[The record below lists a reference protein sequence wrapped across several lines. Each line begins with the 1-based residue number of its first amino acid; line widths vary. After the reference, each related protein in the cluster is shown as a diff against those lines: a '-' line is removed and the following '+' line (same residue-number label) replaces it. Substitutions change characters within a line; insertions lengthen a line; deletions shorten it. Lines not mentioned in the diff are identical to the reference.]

1 MIYLCFVP
9 SRQRGAFRDRHERGT
24 ECGGRESVGGAVLV
38 CGGAGSWAGLAWKR
52 NKRRADDRRK
62 TSSLRL
68 RRIGRSKW
76 RCRWLADGQVVWSW
90 RSARGVELSRGG
102 NPLAKATV
110 ATLARSPGRARS
122 KPLKPLRREADV
134 RSGPVAF
141 LFPRTR
147 NGVRGH
153 GCRGH
158 PAFPA
163 PSFCFLSFEAHR
175 FFASLGR
182 KPAARGRARVL

>member
-1 MIYLCFVP
+1 M
-9 SRQRGAFRDRHERGT
+9 A
-24 ECGGRESVGGAVLV
+24 
-38 CGGAGSWAGLAWKR
+38 
-52 NKRRADDRRK
+52 
-62 TSSLRL
+62 TS
-68 RRIGRSKW
+68 
-76 RCRWLADGQVVWSW
+76 
-90 RSARGVELSRGG
+90 
-102 NPLAKATV
+102 
-110 ATLARSPGRARS
+110 ARSPGRARS

-147 NGVRGH
+147 NGVRGR

-182 KPAARGRARVL
+182 KPAARSRECVSTIDVIAGQRVRPEVAGPMTGSAKQSSSRSWPMDCFGGVCRLAMTILDEIGCLTSESETDGNHANVLVVTGLVRSRSGTQCSPKRDGRDGARP